1 LSEALTFND
10 LGTTEMI
17 VRTTRVASATEV
29 EVAPPTSETTFTL
42 PTISRRID
50 MVVSGGPPGG
60 EGQPGRDGLLVIV
73 TEPAESY
80 DPGDFTLIFD
90 NKLI

>member
-1 LSEALTFND
+1 MSEALTFND

-17 VRTTRVASATEV
+17 VRTTRAATATEV
-29 EVAPPTSETTFTL
+29 EVTSPTPETTIVL

-50 MVVSGGPPGG
+50 MEVSGGPPGG
-60 EGQPGRDGLLVIV
+60 QGERGIDGLLTII
-73 TEPAESY
+73 TEPAENY
-80 DPGDFTLIFD
+80 DPGDFTLIFE